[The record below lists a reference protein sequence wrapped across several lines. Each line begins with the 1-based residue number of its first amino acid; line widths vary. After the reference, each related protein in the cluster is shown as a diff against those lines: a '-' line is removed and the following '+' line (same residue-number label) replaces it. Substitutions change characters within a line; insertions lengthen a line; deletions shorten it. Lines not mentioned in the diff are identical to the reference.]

1 MMRVWTRR
9 RKSKRSSRC
18 SILARVQSR
27 GQRRKT
33 TPEMARE
40 RPKPKPCE
48 KRLPPW
54 LDDRADGFRRR
65 DADGCDRDGRAPQA
79 SARESGE
86 ANNLRLCSLMFAYVR
101 LIGKKCRGAAREVQR
116 PIQPDKDKNMLRACY
131 INRPVRGPG
140 LQGFGILAISRRP
153 RALTRRPPTI
163 LKHAL
168 RVAGRE
174 VRGQA
179 VHARWSAMIP
189 RRDEKTALC
198 ACRRLREVSRA

>member
-79 SARESGE
+79 SAKESGE

-101 LIGKKCRGAAREVQR
+101 LMGEKCLRPAFGGRKNAECRRIPGISRDGAGAQWRADGAAH
-116 PIQPDKDKNMLRACY
+116 RAY
-131 INRPVRGPG
+131 RGRG
-140 LQGFGILAISRRP
+140 NGEGRRP
-153 RALTRRPPTI
+153 
-163 LKHAL
+163 
-168 RVAGRE
+168 
-174 VRGQA
+174 
-179 VHARWSAMIP
+179 
-189 RRDEKTALC
+189 D
-198 ACRRLREVSRA
+198 